1 MFVFN
6 TFKSFGMYHINSD
19 NFLTI
24 VGSVGSVFSGT
35 RFLFSYLIDLYSYK
49 FSYAIVLTINILFG
63 FTLVLVCDNKVLYL
77 IWISMLSWAS
87 GAHFTLI
94 PTVIAKIFGPYAT
107 LVFGFAFSFVAIAQI
122 AGSILVNF

>member
-1 MFVFN
+1 MFIFN
-6 TFKSFGMYHINSD
+6 TFKNFGMEHINSD

-35 RFLFSYLIDLYSYK
+35 RFVFSYLIDRYSYK
-49 FSYAIVLTINILFG
+49 LSYSIVLSINILFG
-63 FTLVLVCDNKVLYL
+63 FTLVLVCNNRALYL

-107 LVFGFAFSFVAIAQI
+107 LVFGFAFSFVAIA
-122 AGSILVNF
+122 

>member
-1 MFVFN
+1 MNTLSIFIGMFIFN
-6 TFKSFGMYHINSD
+6 TFKNFGMQHINSD

-24 VGSVGSVFSGT
+24 VGSVASVFSGT
-35 RFLFSYLIDLYSYK
+35 RFIFSYLIDRYSYK
-49 FSYAIVLTINILFG
+49 LSYAIVLTINILFG
-63 FTLVLVCDNKVLYL
+63 FTLVLVCNNKILYL

-107 LVFGFAFSFVAIAQI
+107 VVFGFAFSFVAIA
-122 AGSILVNF
+122 

>member
-1 MFVFN
+1 MFIFN
-6 TFKSFGMYHINSD
+6 TFKNFGMQHINSD

-35 RFLFSYLIDLYSYK
+35 RFVFSYLIDRFSYK
-49 FSYAIVLTINILFG
+49 LSYSIVLSINILFG
-63 FTLVLVCDNKVLYL
+63 FTLVLVCNNRALYL

-94 PTVIAKIFGPYAT
+94 PTVIAKIFGPYST
-107 LVFGFAFSFVAIAQI
+107 LVFGFAFSFVAIA
-122 AGSILVNF
+122 